1 MRHFNTHTL
10 WIQQAVRCRRVDLRK
25 IDGKVN
31 PADLLTKHSLS
42 RARMAMLV
50 ELFGCRFLK
59 GRAASAPL
67 MRRGGTTKTTM
78 ASAGK
83 DLGAVTS
90 GDVDDLG
97 SVPGGDD
104 ECNEELPDPIMPH
117 VLYSKDRLEEL
128 HPRFPAPADDKLD
141 DLQDDAQDATTFT
154 KDCSKVPIGWTDI
167 APRDRLS
174 EFFHSSRFNFLAFT
188 LFFLLRRF
196 ICNRFQFL
204 TFGQKPKSSIESCP
218 FLD

>member
-1 MRHFNTHTL
+1 MLTQLRGG
-10 WIQQAVRCRRVDLRK
+10 AAKPVRQRR
-25 IDGKVN
+25 
-31 PADLLTKHSLS
+31 
-42 RARMAMLV
+42 RAWSCNRSGDQV
-50 ELFGCRFLK
+50 VT
-59 GRAASAPL
+59 SAPGWGL
-67 MRRGGTTKTTM
+67 LGG
-78 ASAGK
+78 GK
-83 DLGAVTS
+83 
-90 GDVDDLG
+90 
-97 SVPGGDD
+97 
-104 ECNEELPDPIMPH
+104 
-117 VLYSKDRLEEL
+117 LYSKDRLEEL

-188 LFFLLRRF
+188 LFFLLRGF